1 MSTTPV
7 SEQCESCGGTSEVP
21 RHGLLVCATCLHN
34 KAEVRLMVTIPV
46 VLKEAECWMF
56 PQVSQSYSR

>member
-46 VLKEAECWMF
+46 VLREAE
-56 PQVSQSYSR
+56 